1 MMTIILNDNAITI
14 DENFNVLQL
23 LQKVKSPINGIAV
36 AINNEIVPQHTW
48 GSVQLK
54 PDDKLLIIQATQ
66 GG

>member
-14 DENFNVLQL
+14 DENFNVMQL

-36 AINNEIVPQHTW
+36 AINNEIVPQNTW
-48 GSVQLK
+48 ENVQLK